1 MSAATQPRRRAHVS
15 PRHAIRHTG
24 VIVRRNLLRIVRL
37 PQLLLFATVQP
48 VMFLI
53 LFNYVFGG
61 AVGRVDSRGSRGS
74 VPQLAGAGPAAAGRR
89 VRLHPDL
96 DGADRR
102 PQQRRNRPLPL
113 AADGALRGARPGRTV
128 ADLIRNGFVI
138 GLMLVLGY
146 ALGFRPQTSL
156 VPLAGAL
163 LVALAF
169 AFALSWVMAAIGLT
183 VKNSEA
189 AQSAVFI
196 PIFPLVFASSIF
208 VPTAT
213 LPDWLRV
220 FRRPSAGNP
229 HRQRGARPDPRR
241 GARSPPRRRSRA
253 RSPPPC
259 CGRSPSSCWPCRWPC
274 EATAAPVS

>member
-15 PRHAIRHTG
+15 PRHAIRHTL

-61 AVGRVDSRGSRGS
+61 AVGR
-74 VPQLAGAGPAAAGRR
+74 AIPAAAGGQYLNWL
-89 VRLHPDL
+89 VPGLLLQVAAFGSTQTSMGLIEDL
-96 DGADRR
+96 NNGVIDRFR
-102 PQQRRNRPLPL
+102 SLPMARSAVL
-113 AADGALRGARPGRTV
+113 AGRTV

-146 ALGFRPQTSL
+146 ALGFRPQTSF

-220 FRRPSAGNP
+220 FADHQPVTRTANAVRALILGEGALAPTQTVAGEVTAALLWALAILVLAVP
-229 HRQRGARPDPRR
+229 LAV
-241 GARSPPRRRSRA
+241 RSYRRS
-253 RSPPPC
+253 
-259 CGRSPSSCWPCRWPC
+259 
-274 EATAAPVS
+274 VS